1 MAFIEITS
9 ENEAIEVKFNAYS
22 PHVNNVEEGVWH
34 KTQVKMLKHPD
45 YVKVTIMMEHG
56 AFYLS
61 HDGAAIDPNGKPT
74 LRIDSVDASSGFQ
87 STQELYDALKVL
99 IR

>member
-1 MAFIEITS
+1 MAFIQITPVG
-9 ENEAIEVKFNAYS
+9 EAIEVEFNAYA
-22 PHVNNVEEGVWH
+22 PYVNGVEDGVWH
-34 KTQVKMLKHPD
+34 KSQVKMLKHPT

-61 HDGAAIDPNGKPT
+61 HDGVAEDPNGNPT
-74 LRIDSVDASSGFQ
+74 LRIDSVGTATGFT
-87 STQELYDALKVL
+87 SVQELYDELKTL